1 MKEYCQAIIEQFDD
15 NDICKKCNRPYGE
28 HYGLECPKEG
38 TVIIKRDLIKEAL
51 SANNEKWEEKIKVIH
66 SNIQKRLENGG
77 SPIVVLAT
85 VKADIDSLLSQ
96 MKEGK

>member
-51 SANNEKWEEKIKVIH
+51 SARDKEWEEKIESFWNGNYGYYVIPV
-66 SNIQKRLENGG
+66 REWE
-77 SPIVVLAT
+77 
-85 VKADIDSLLSQ
+85 LLKSQ

>member
-1 MKEYCQAIIEQFDD
+1 MSNLTDEQMIQVRINTAVD
-15 NDICKKCNRPYGE
+15 
-28 HYGLECPKEG
+28 
-38 TVIIKRDLIKEAL
+38 EAL